1 MLSRKNISSVIF
13 FIIIL
18 LLWQCKGNEEE
29 DIRLITFKGS
39 SVARFLDFGTSFSRL
54 DSLGYGSLLM
64 RQGDF
69 LATDKFVISVNKDL
83 EDTLSIHQLDS
94 LLFINGNLTG
104 ISIGENSPPLSFFNQ
119 LSEEK
124 ISHFKSIHFEKP
136 IWDSL
141 RPYLK
146 KMALLNPDV
155 DIVYFHEMDSV
166 AQLNKDLLWVSKNFN
181 PKAVLM
187 ENEADSIS
195 FSILAKFPS
204 LETLM
209 ISVPKKDSGYL
220 PHLPHLKEI
229 ILINNSDSTFIGSD
243 FFRENPD
250 LRGLRIIDFNG
261 VDIDW
266 TSLNKLKKLKSLYIE
281 SDSINL
287 NAIYENHPL
296 LEFLHLGIYNQEVFN
311 SGIFKKNKLKWLSL
325 YPADDPFM
333 GQKPKVFQDS
343 FPELEYL
350 EFENNDSLLDYSNF
364 KNLKT
369 LKYLIVSGEVGLD
382 STLHNLDHLR
392 YLSLSDDFLKDSV
405 NVVKVKRA
413 LPNTIITPNS
423 GACLGSGWLLLII
436 PLAGLWFYFLKP
448 KKNIGVND

>member
-1 MLSRKNISSVIF
+1 MLSRKNISSFVF

-39 SVARFLDFGTSFSRL
+39 NVARFLDFRTSFSAL
-54 DSLGYGSLLM
+54 DSLGYGSLLA
-64 RQGDF
+64 RKGDL
-69 LATDKFVISVNKDL
+69 LASDKFVISVSRDL
-83 EDTLSIHQLDS
+83 ADTLSIHQLDS
-94 LLFINGNLTG
+94 LLFINGSLTG
-104 ISIGENSPPLSFFNQ
+104 ISIAKNSPPLSFFDQ
-119 LSEEK
+119 LSEEE
-124 ISHFKSIHFEKP
+124 ISHLKTIQFEKP
-136 IWDSL
+136 IRDSM

-146 KMALLNPDV
+146 KIAHLNPDV
-155 DIVYFHEMDSV
+155 DVVYFSEMDSV
-166 AQLNKDLLWVSKNFN
+166 ARFNRDLLWISQNFN
-181 PKAVLM
+181 PRALLI
-187 ENEADSIS
+187 ENETDSIS

-204 LETLM
+204 LESLM
-209 ISVPKKDSGYL
+209 ITLPIKGNSYF

-229 ILINNSDSTFIGSD
+229 ILFNNGDSTFIGSD

-250 LRGLRIIDFNG
+250 LESLKIIDDEG

-266 TSLNKLKKLKSLYIE
+266 TSLNILKKLKNLYIE

-287 NAIYENHPL
+287 NAIYEHHPHL
-296 LEFLHLGIYNQEVFN
+296 KFLHLGLNKQGVFN

-325 YPADDPFM
+325 YPVDDPFM
-333 GQKPKVFQDS
+333 GQNPKVFQDS
-343 FPELEYL
+343 FPQLEYL

-369 LKYLIVSGEVGLD
+369 LKHLIVSGKVGLD

-392 YLSLSDDFLKDSV
+392 YLSLSDDFLKDSS
-405 NVVKVKRA
+405 NVEKVKRA

-436 PLAGLWFYFLKP
+436 PLVGFWFYFFKP
-448 KKNIGVND
+448 KKT